1 MMARRD
7 VFANITK
14 PQDNS
19 SERKVQPSYVA
30 KGASRSMV
38 SSLNELAE
46 KAALADQNLAGEFV
60 IELDTA
66 DLDVSFVSD
75 RMSEDDASFVELV
88 EAIRDRGQDS
98 PILVRPHPSDNG
110 RYQIVF
116 GHRRARAAK
125 DLGRKVRAVVKEF
138 SDAEHVIA
146 QGQENSA
153 RQNLSFI
160 ERSMFAQRLLDL
172 KYDKPTIQSALAIDA
187 PMLTR
192 MLSVSSRVPEAVVTK
207 IGPAKSIGRD
217 RWIDFAQKIEKPSTK
232 ALVVNF
238 LDDEQFTSLDSDA
251 RFEFLVSKI
260 KKADQLPK
268 DTPDKGEWRAN
279 DASVRAEFKGTGKTY
294 SIAFKSDEAGTF
306 GRFITDNLGRLHQE
320 FLSTKTEER

>member
-1 MMARRD
+1 MARRD

-14 PQDNS
+14 PQNDAAALRAQS
-19 SERKVQPSYVA
+19 SYVA

-46 KAALADQNLAGEFV
+46 KAALADQNLSGELV

-66 DLDVSFVSD
+66 ALDGSFVSD
-75 RMSEDDASFVELV
+75 RMSEDDAAFSELV

-98 PILVRPHPSDNG
+98 PILVRPHPSEEG

-125 DLGRKVRAVVKEF
+125 DLGRKVRAVVREI

-172 KYDKPTIQSALAIDA
+172 GYGKPTIQSALAIDA

-192 MLSVSSRVPEAVVTK
+192 MLSVSSRVPEAVATK

-232 ALVVNF
+232 ALVVKLF
-238 LDDEQFTSLDSDA
+238 DDEKFNNLESDA
-251 RFEFLVSKI
+251 RFEFLVSQIRKV
-260 KKADQLPK
+260 DQLPREA
-268 DTPDKGEWRAN
+268 PNKGEWRAD

-294 SIAFKSDEAGTF
+294 SIALKSDEAGTF
-306 GRFITDNLGRLHQE
+306 GRFITDNLERLHQE
-320 FLSTKTEER
+320 FLSSTKTVER

>member
-1 MMARRD
+1 MARRD

-14 PQDNS
+14 TQSDT

-46 KAALADQNLAGEFV
+46 KAALADQNLLGELV
-60 IELDTA
+60 IELDAA
-66 DLDVSFVSD
+66 DLDGSFVSD
-75 RMSEDDASFVELV
+75 RMSEDDMAFTELV

-98 PILVRPHPSDNG
+98 PILVRPHPLKDG

-125 DLGRKVRAVVKEF
+125 ELGRKVRAVVKQI

-160 ERSMFAQRLLDL
+160 ERSMFAQRLIDL
-172 KYDKPTIQSALAIDA
+172 GYDKRTIQSALASDA

-192 MLSVSSRVPEAVVTK
+192 MLSVSSRVPESVATK
-207 IGPAKSIGRD
+207 IGNAKSIGRD
-217 RWIDFAQKIEKPSTK
+217 RWLDFAQKIEKPSTRK
-232 ALVVNF
+232 LVLKLVDADTF
-238 LDDEQFTSLDSDA
+238 SSLESDA
-251 RFEFLVSKI
+251 RFDFLASEI
-260 KKADQLPK
+260 KKADQVEK
-268 DTPDKGEWRAN
+268 DAPEKGEWRAG
-279 DASVRAEFKGTGKTY
+279 DASVRAEFRGTGKTY

-306 GRFITDNLGRLHQE
+306 GRFITDNLERLHQE
-320 FLSTKTEER
+320 FLSSTKTEER